1 MKEFVFRV
9 LIDTVDDT
17 DVFRDISIRST
28 DTFELL
34 HRAIINAFSFEGGQ
48 MASFYMSDEE
58 WNKGDEIGLLDMS
71 GEDTGFQLME
81 QTIIGDRVE
90 EIGQKL
96 IYVYD
101 FLNMWC
107 FYVELNKINEVSS
120 EKLYPNL
127 ELSFGNA
134 PQESSKSIMDDLD
147 FPTIDEDDYGIEDE
161 FDEWES
167 HQFENIDDLDI

>member
-9 LIDTVDDT
+9 LIDTDNDT

-71 GEDTGFQLME
+71 GEDNGFQLME
-81 QTIIGDRVE
+81 QTIIGDRVKK
-90 EIGQKL
+90 IGQKL
-96 IYVYD
+96 LYVYD

-107 FYVELNKINEVSS
+107 FYVELNKINDIST

-127 ELSFGNA
+127 ELSFGTA
-134 PQESSKSIMDDLD
+134 PQESSKNMMDDIE
-147 FPTIDEDDYGIEDE
+147 FPEIDEDDFGIGDE

-167 HQFENIDDLDI
+167 HEFENIDDYDF